1 MSINRVQKLLFSE
14 YCDFEDLVLI
24 ESPFAQTTK
33 EGRGLRQVHLGE
45 LEPLAAHLA
54 WMLNPPTP
62 GKMTP
67 QQLKS
72 LPGLTPS
79 KLILA
84 TDILPPIQLEN
95 VAYNPCI
102 DPETETFELI
112 AIYPVEC
119 VNLSIYRRKRRQAIK
134 ARFCNNRVQYFELGG
149 FERRGMF
156 WNLWCEKV
164 KFLCPGD
171 SGTSRSETSV
181 ATSTTGSSLY
191 LVDKKVVSL
200 NGIKQLWCKF
210 GPNFGVN
217 TRFINEVVA
226 ANSQTRVKNWTDRYL
241 YLGRNFLES
250 SLDYQ
255 PIMRLPHLRE
265 FVKSKKGPKKSI
277 ELACPALA
285 EEKNLS
291 FGASVQVNRFGS
303 GILEGC
309 GTGLY
314 LTFDDYIV
322 PRRFSSTIFRSTSSN
337 LSIDCGSIDY
347 EEIAETA
354 VLLWEY
360 YGLTTNRKM
369 RHRRRYGYAPKP
381 LFLYG
386 LGPWTVSQGDRTS
399 LQLKRALSDVNMRK
413 QNADKELKLPVS
425 KRQLCATV
433 SSPVLTDDDN
443 FRTNNIINA
452 PKKPVIFFWTPGYWY
467 RPISAKDAYGELQK
481 HLKKIRNHHESEL
494 KRKRKRCTTGRR
506 FLKRFSTSKAK
517 ESDDDNENYLMEK
530 KKRKPSFISNMLG
543 SKFEDWADLGK
554 FPKHIKSPLQFMK
567 RILQLDVELTAW
579 DFDSTTVAQQ
589 LTMIDKDLFLKV
601 SPSELSNLL
610 WQQSCQN
617 APNVGAMIAFSHRI
631 SCLTASEILRHDTE
645 KTRARLMARFIN
657 IANKCHRISNFHSC
671 RSVLSGLQSPAIF
684 RLRRTWAYVRKKH
697 SSKYQAFEFLCR
709 LYRDPRMPSY
719 QKTFFVFSQN
729 PPYLPY
735 IGHLIA
741 KLFDK
746 VPEYKV
752 ETFHR
757 PASRQLS
764 FCTTKSFHS
773 GSSKSEALV
782 VKEPIQPN
790 LFAKIFSVFSANEG
804 AGDFDKPKA
813 VVKKSRPATR
823 RVKFKGLYEY
833 FAPLGMHQ
841 DNRRERLEEVTE
853 LLEKSQLGA
862 LNYNFSQN
870 ALARDFL
877 LKTRHFDDQGNFF
890 NSLCMESSSRP
901 NTTRNKRE

>member
-33 EGRGLRQVHLGE
+33 EGRGLRQVHL
-45 LEPLAAHLA
+45 
-54 WMLNPPTP
+54 
-62 GKMTP
+62 
-67 QQLKS
+67 
-72 LPGLTPS
+72 GLTPS

-191 LVDKKVVSL
+191 LVDKKV
-200 NGIKQLWCKF
+200 
-210 GPNFGVN
+210 
-217 TRFINEVVA
+217 
-226 ANSQTRVKNWTDRYL
+226 TRVKNWTDRYL

-494 KRKRKRCTTGRR
+494 KRKNWCLGKRCTTGRR

-530 KKRKPSFISNMLG
+530 KKRKPSFISTMLG

-554 FPKHIKSPLQFMK
+554 FPKHIKVKDPM
-567 RILQLDVELTAW
+567 A
-579 DFDSTTVAQQ
+579 ST
-589 LTMIDKDLFLKV
+589 
-601 SPSELSNLL
+601 NL
-610 WQQSCQN
+610 
-617 APNVGAMIAFSHRI
+617 
-631 SCLTASEILRHDTE
+631 
-645 KTRARLMARFIN
+645 
-657 IANKCHRISNFHSC
+657 
-671 RSVLSGLQSPAIF
+671 
-684 RLRRTWAYVRKKH
+684 
-697 SSKYQAFEFLCR
+697 
-709 LYRDPRMPSY
+709 
-719 QKTFFVFSQN
+719 
-729 PPYLPY
+729 
-735 IGHLIA
+735 
-741 KLFDK
+741 
-746 VPEYKV
+746 
-752 ETFHR
+752 
-757 PASRQLS
+757 
-764 FCTTKSFHS
+764 
-773 GSSKSEALV
+773 
-782 VKEPIQPN
+782 
-790 LFAKIFSVFSANEG
+790 
-804 AGDFDKPKA
+804 
-813 VVKKSRPATR
+813 
-823 RVKFKGLYEY
+823 
-833 FAPLGMHQ
+833 
-841 DNRRERLEEVTE
+841 
-853 LLEKSQLGA
+853 
-862 LNYNFSQN
+862 
-870 ALARDFL
+870 
-877 LKTRHFDDQGNFF
+877 
-890 NSLCMESSSRP
+890 
-901 NTTRNKRE
+901 